1 MVLIIQRPFLWHISI
16 LFKSCF
22 MIQLVILGLY
32 INLILVYMDQS
43 SEYVV
48 ANGEHLVC
56 QQQKALYGLK
66 QYHCVW
72 LDQFSAIV
80 LGYGFQCYTSI
91 QSVFVCHPTIG
102 IIVMIVYVGDITFG
116 IDSTSIVDMKSYLAK
131 QFHTKTQVFF
141 IIYSR
146 LELLVFIRAY
156 FCLSGNMFLI
166 CYDRL
171 VSQVPNLL
179 ILLWMVSK
187 MICFMALVSTNK
199 QLGSQV
205 TLLF

>member
-1 MVLIIQRPFLWHISI
+1 
-16 LFKSCF
+16 

-32 INLILVYMDQS
+32 INLILVYTDQS

-131 QFHTKTQVFF
+131 QFHTKDLGVLH
-141 IIYSR
+141 Y
-146 LELLVFIRAY
+146 LLKIGVACFYQGI
-156 FCLSGNMFLI
+156 FLSQREYVL
-166 CYDRL
+166 D
-171 VSQVPNLL
+171 LL
-179 ILLWMVSK
+179 
-187 MICFMALVSTNK
+187 
-199 QLGSQV
+199 
-205 TLLF
+205 